1 MLAVMLETAR
11 LAGFFAAHG
20 IWSVSD
26 GATLIPLLRYEHAN
40 GDRGMDRFALDDV
53 GDGARAG
60 QDALQAN
67 RRGSARAV
75 LVVDAYLHLDSGR
88 TDALIVEA
96 VEYGP
101 ARLSMKMAVPYRP
114 KPSPQGF
121 ALHRPKFIQVIGV
134 NDPDYAPLADAV
146 RGPKHRLAF
155 QGVKEQLD
163 QRTLVQITQQNQLR
177 MQLGD
182 HRGHHNPG
190 C

>member
-101 ARLSMKMAVPYRP
+101 ARWSMKMAVPYRP

-121 ALHRPKFIQVIGV
+121 AVHRPKFIQVIGV
-134 NDPDYAPLADAV
+134 NEPDYAALADAFF
-146 RGPKHRLAF
+146 A
-155 QGVKEQLD
+155 GVDSHEAAAAVWSAHLD
-163 QRTLVQITQQNQLR
+163 PSV
-177 MQLGD
+177 
-182 HRGHHNPG
+182 
-190 C
+190 